1 VGRLI
6 PIITHDFSLPSL
18 VRGAETGELGIL
30 VAWGLPMFLAMKLG
44 FDGIISQV
52 LADGVYYSLL

>member
-6 PIITHDFSLPSL
+6 PIITHDFSL

-44 FDGIISQV
+44 FDGIISFV
-52 LADGVYYSLL
+52 LADGVSYPLL